1 MILSDREAA
10 MFRKLLSEMEQ
21 GLNKTRYKSYL
32 HTRIRKMRLTL
43 NKAERREK
51 NTHYERVDKR
61 KGQTHIC
68 SYAHRKEDYPL

>member
-21 GLNKTRYKSYL
+21 GLNKTRYKTYL

-51 NTHYERVDKR
+51 NT
-61 KGQTHIC
+61 
-68 SYAHRKEDYPL
+68 LL